1 MKRNLFDFSMSN
13 EITQKKKELEDKGY
27 QFIHFRYEYSLEL
40 LGFLKNEF
48 DGGWKRNALMSMRK
62 GNAEE
67 VILLVLYRNKIYG
80 FSMSAI
86 DGNPSRFGPI
96 GISKEKRND
105 GIGTILLQYSFTQ
118 FKDRGID
125 LIFFMSTDDNGRRY
139 YERNDFEVIRV
150 FKDYRKRIDEWR

>member
-1 MKRNLFDFSMSN
+1 
-13 EITQKKKELEDKGY
+13 
-27 QFIHFRYEYSLEL
+27 
-40 LGFLKNEF
+40 
-48 DGGWKRNALMSMRK
+48 MSMRK